1 MVVQNVLIMKRHALE
16 RDIASQTS
24 RSCLQHCEKGS
35 LTVKENPAGRNGL
48 MADLLVECK
57 VCLDAKPL
65 MSSSVTKSGQE
76 IAVACAICH
85 FHSGAASRV
94 RKRLSIK
101 AGVFT
106 KRASQKKD
114 KRQLKKSN
122 LQVTAK
128 EKKCRSGMQLLQ
140 THRGEALR
148 EAEGITYEAWAS
160 N

>member
-1 MVVQNVLIMKRHALE
+1 
-16 RDIASQTS
+16 
-24 RSCLQHCEKGS
+24 
-35 LTVKENPAGRNGL
+35 

-65 MSSSVTKSGQE
+65 MSSTVTKSGQE

-94 RKRLSIK
+94 RKRLSIL

-114 KRQLKKSN
+114 CEREEVPVRDAAAANSQ
-122 LQVTAK
+122 
-128 EKKCRSGMQLLQ
+128 R
-140 THRGEALR
+140 RGPQ
-148 EAEGITYEAWAS
+148 GG
-160 N
+160 